1 MGDKALEE
9 GLIDNIG
16 SYCDV
21 LSKKYP
27 ECRLKIIKL
36 KDEPI

>member
-1 MGDKALEE
+1 MGEKALEE
-9 GLIDNIG
+9 GLINNIG

-21 LSKKYP
+21 LQAKYP
-27 ECRLKIIKL
+27 ECKLKIIKL